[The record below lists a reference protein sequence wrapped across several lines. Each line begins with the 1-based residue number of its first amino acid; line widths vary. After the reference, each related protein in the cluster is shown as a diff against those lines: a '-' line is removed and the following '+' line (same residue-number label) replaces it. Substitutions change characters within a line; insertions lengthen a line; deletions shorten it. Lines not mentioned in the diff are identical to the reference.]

1 MALPIYATP
10 QDLVP
15 AWVPE
20 DPDRDPASLERLLRA
35 ASVRVATAIRFA
47 AYATDD
53 NGDPS
58 DLHVIEALRDATCQQ
73 AALWIGAGI
82 DPTVGAL
89 GQELVVT
96 SQSVPGG
103 SVSYDVGGRSEKVA
117 AAITDLSEESASIL
131 QLAGLLYPS
140 ITYM

>member
-1 MALPIYATP
+1 MALPNYATP

-15 AWVPE
+15 MWVPE

-35 ASVRVATAIRFA
+35 ASLRVATATRLA
-47 AYATDD
+47 AYATDTD
-53 NGDPS
+53 GNPS
-58 DLHVIEALRDATCQQ
+58 DPQVVEALRDATCQQ
-73 AALWIGAGI
+73 AALWIGANI

-89 GQELVVT
+89 GQDLVVT

-103 SVSYDVGGRSEKVA
+103 SVSYDVGGRSEKIA
-117 AAITDLSEESASIL
+117 AAITDLSDESFAIL
-131 QLAGLLYPS
+131 RLAGLLYPS